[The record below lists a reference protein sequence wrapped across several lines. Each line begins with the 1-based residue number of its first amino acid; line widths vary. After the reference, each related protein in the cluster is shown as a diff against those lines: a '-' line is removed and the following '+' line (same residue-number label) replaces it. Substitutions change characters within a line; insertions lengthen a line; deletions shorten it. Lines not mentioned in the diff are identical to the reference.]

1 MTFRINTL
9 VPELWCS
16 DFQKSMEFYVKTIG
30 FKVAQ
35 QRNNDPHAYLSL
47 DGGQIMLAHW
57 KPDGSWEP
65 WNPKPIEQPFGRG
78 VNFQFMVDDVQG
90 IYDRINSSGFRP
102 FMDIDDTDYW
112 KSDCME
118 TRRQFMVL
126 DPDGYLLRFAQAL
139 RTRTVE
145 EADLQR
151 MDEQYGTTSL

>member
-1 MTFRINTL
+1 
-9 VPELWCS
+9 
-16 DFQKSMEFYVKTIG
+16 
-30 FKVAQ
+30 
-35 QRNNDPHAYLSL
+35 
-47 DGGQIMLAHW
+47 
-57 KPDGSWEP
+57 
-65 WNPKPIEQPFGRG
+65 
-78 VNFQFMVDDVQG
+78 MVDDVQG